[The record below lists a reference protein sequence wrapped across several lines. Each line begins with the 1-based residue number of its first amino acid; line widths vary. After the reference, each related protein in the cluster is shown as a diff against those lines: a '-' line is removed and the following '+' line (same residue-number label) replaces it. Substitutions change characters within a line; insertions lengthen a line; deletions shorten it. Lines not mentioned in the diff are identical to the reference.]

1 MRSQFSHVRPFCS
14 AINRASGL
22 PFRIRVPLAKLKEKK
37 NEAPQAFRPPALG
50 DGEQLETN
58 AAGPDYLR
66 LALTSRVYDL
76 IEETPLQHARA
87 LSHATRACVHLK
99 REDLHPSFSSYLRG
113 AVNKL
118 ASLKA
123 QGATHVVA
131 VSVGSRGHA
140 VAYAASEL
148 GLRATVVMP
157 VATPSPRRAA
167 IERFGASVVVHGSSL
182 AEAADFAKGVAAGA
196 GTTVHVQTL
205 LTPPHDDPLVIA
217 GQATA
222 GYELLRQHGTEMAKK
237 HSPASQLPPQL
248 DAVFVPVGGGSLIAG
263 VAVTV
268 KALSPTTKV
277 IGVEPEDFD
286 VLRQSLN
293 TGHRVSL
300 TEPPHFVD
308 GAAVQCVGP
317 EVFRLCNELVDDVV
331 TVSNDEIC
339 AAVRDC
345 FEDTRAMLEPAGA
358 MSVAGMKKY
367 LAARPADA
375 ETGAKGTH
383 VAILSDSSNIEFDIF
398 RFIAER
404 AAIGEQKEALFALHA
419 PDESGMFY
427 KMYQAV
433 QPRLVTEFVY
443 RHAPDKVAT
452 VFMSIERADE
462 LRPISEEVDD
472 VIKGLADVRVKAVD
486 ITGNELAKTH
496 ARYLAGSRP
505 GVIDGERLIRFE
517 FPETAGALD
526 RFLQGLRDDWFL
538 TLLHYRNHGGQVG
551 KVLAGVRVPAE
562 GQAPFYEMLDALGCT
577 YYDETENRVF
587 TDYMR

>member
-76 IEETPLQHARA
+76 VEETPLQHARA

-263 VAVTV
+263 VAI
-268 KALSPTTKV
+268 ATKQ
-277 IGVEPEDFD
+277 
-286 VLRQSLN
+286 LM
-293 TGHRVSL
+293 
-300 TEPPHFVD
+300 
-308 GAAVQCVGP
+308 
-317 EVFRLCNELVDDVV
+317 
-331 TVSNDEIC
+331 C
-339 AAVRDC
+339 AAPAALPPRA
-345 FEDTRAMLEPAGA
+345 TRRAT
-358 MSVAGMKKY
+358 
-367 LAARPADA
+367 LAHRARARPPRQA
-375 ETGAKGTH
+375 EHQG
-383 VAILSDSSNIEFDIF
+383 D
-398 RFIAER
+398 RRR
-404 AAIGEQKEALFALHA
+404 AG
-419 PDESGMFY
+419 
-427 KMYQAV
+427 
-433 QPRLVTEFVY
+433 RR
-443 RHAPDKVAT
+443 RHAAPLARDREAG
-452 VFMSIERADE
+452 RAPGRR
-462 LRPISEEVDD
+462 RPVEDD
-472 VIKGLADVRVKAVD
+472 AD
-486 ITGNELAKTH
+486 
-496 ARYLAGSRP
+496 
-505 GVIDGERLIRFE
+505 
-517 FPETAGALD
+517 
-526 RFLQGLRDDWFL
+526 
-538 TLLHYRNHGGQVG
+538 
-551 KVLAGVRVPAE
+551 
-562 GQAPFYEMLDALGCT
+562 
-577 YYDETENRVF
+577 
-587 TDYMR
+587 

>member
-1 MRSQFSHVRPFCS
+1 MRSQFSHLRPFCS

-76 IEETPLQHARA
+76 VEETPLQHARA

-182 AEAADFAKGVAAGA
+182 AEAADFARGVAAGA

-263 VAVTV
+263 VAIATKQLMCAASRHCRRATRRAPPAVPHSLTAPARV
-268 KALSPTTKV
+268 RRGRPNTKV
-277 IGVEPEDFD
+277 IGVEP
-286 VLRQSLN
+286 
-293 TGHRVSL
+293 
-300 TEPPHFVD
+300 
-308 GAAVQCVGP
+308 AAVDTLRRSLGIGKPVELPDDADPSKMMRIDGLYVP
-317 EVFRLCNELVDDVV
+317 RLGDEVFRICNELVDDVV
-331 TVSNDEIC
+331 TVTPGEIG

-345 FEDTRAMLEPAGA
+345 FEDTRSVLEPAGA
-358 MSVAGMKKY
+358 LSIAGLKKWVE
-367 LAARPADA
+367 ARPINPATGQKGNYIAVCSDA
-375 ETGAKGTH
+375 A
-383 VAILSDSSNIEFDIF
+383 NIELV
-398 RFIAER
+398 RR
-404 AAIGEQKEALFALHA
+404 A
-419 PDESGMFY
+419 
-427 KMYQAV
+427 
-433 QPRLVTEFVY
+433 
-443 RHAPDKVAT
+443 
-452 VFMSIERADE
+452 
-462 LRPISEEVDD
+462 
-472 VIKGLADVRVKAVD
+472 
-486 ITGNELAKTH
+486 
-496 ARYLAGSRP
+496 
-505 GVIDGERLIRFE
+505 
-517 FPETAGALD
+517 
-526 RFLQGLRDDWFL
+526 
-538 TLLHYRNHGGQVG
+538 
-551 KVLAGVRVPAE
+551 
-562 GQAPFYEMLDALGCT
+562 
-577 YYDETENRVF
+577 
-587 TDYMR
+587 

>member
-76 IEETPLQHARA
+76 VEETPLQHARA

-263 VAVTV
+263 VAI
-268 KALSPTTKV
+268 ATKQ
-277 IGVEPEDFD
+277 
-286 VLRQSLN
+286 LM
-293 TGHRVSL
+293 
-300 TEPPHFVD
+300 
-308 GAAVQCVGP
+308 
-317 EVFRLCNELVDDVV
+317 
-331 TVSNDEIC
+331 C
-339 AAVRDC
+339 AAAPRPPRHPPRA
-345 FEDTRAMLEPAGA
+345 TR
-358 MSVAGMKKY
+358 
-367 LAARPADA
+367 
-375 ETGAKGTH
+375 
-383 VAILSDSSNIEFDIF
+383 
-398 RFIAER
+398 R
-404 AAIGEQKEALFALHA
+404 AALAHRARA
-419 PDESGMFY
+419 RRPR
-427 KMYQAV
+427 QAEH
-433 QPRLVTEFVY
+433 QGDRRRAGRR
-443 RHAPDKVAT
+443 RHAAPLARDREAG
-452 VFMSIERADE
+452 RAPGRR
-462 LRPISEEVDD
+462 RPVEDD
-472 VIKGLADVRVKAVD
+472 AD
-486 ITGNELAKTH
+486 
-496 ARYLAGSRP
+496 
-505 GVIDGERLIRFE
+505 
-517 FPETAGALD
+517 
-526 RFLQGLRDDWFL
+526 
-538 TLLHYRNHGGQVG
+538 
-551 KVLAGVRVPAE
+551 
-562 GQAPFYEMLDALGCT
+562 
-577 YYDETENRVF
+577 
-587 TDYMR
+587 

>member
-1 MRSQFSHVRPFCS
+1 MSHLLLRGAARNFL
-14 AINRASGL
+14 RASSNTTGGL
-22 PFRIRVPLAKLKEKK
+22 PYRIRAPLAKLQEKK
-37 NEAPQAFRPPALG
+37 KTSAEPAKAQQPMLG
-50 DGEQLETN
+50 DGEQLEAGTT
-58 AAGPDYLR
+58 GPDYMR
-66 LALTSRVYDL
+66 LALTSRVYDMVS
-76 IEETPLQHARA
+76 ESPMQPASS
-87 LSHATRACVHLK
+87 LSQRFGADIHLK
-99 REDLHPSFSSYLRG
+99 REDMLPAFSYKTRG
-113 AVNKL
+113 AYNLLSAVR
-118 ASLKA
+118 
-123 QGATHVVA
+123 QRGGGGVVTW
-131 VSVGSRGHA
+131 SVGSQGRA
-140 VAYAASEL
+140 VACCAQKL
-148 GLRATVVMP
+148 GLPLTVVMP
-157 VATPSPRRAA
+157 ARSPVARRKA
-167 IERFGASVVVHGSSL
+167 IEQKGGTVVTHGTTL
-182 AEAADFAKGVAAGA
+182 ADARAEAIRLAASSDEM
-196 GTTVHVQTL
+196 TL
-205 LTPPHDDPLVIA
+205 LEPHDDPHVVA

-222 GYELLRQHGTEMAKK
+222 GLEIVRQFGAATKSGAH
-237 HSPASQLPPQL
+237 L
-248 DAVFVPVGGGSLIAG
+248 DAIFTPVGGGSLIAG